1 MRALCVGRHRF
12 LSDHIGAFFGGI
24 GLDCVSVVGVSEA
37 AAAAAEHRP
46 DVVICEY
53 DLLATHPLREW
64 ESDPVLSRV
73 PVIAVSLTRRADE
86 SNVLD
91 VNGIAGFH
99 YLPALTAE
107 DARAVLRA
115 VRPRIQYT
123 LPSVLDRERDLS
135 RPR

>member
-1 MRALCVGRHRF
+1 MSA
-12 LSDHIGAFFGGI
+12 
-24 GLDCVSVVGVSEA
+24 VGVAEA

-99 YLPALTAE
+99 YLPALTPE